1 MFTEQT
7 VKWEGEKRTEDRS
20 DRSTLALCLKQ
31 KKEKR
36 FQIGVKKWKGEEKW
50 KLNKWRPKN

>member
-31 KKEKR
+31 KKEKK
-36 FQIGVKKWKGEEKW
+36 VSDWGEEMKRRG
-50 KLNKWRPKN
+50 KMKTEQMKTEE